1 MHPYFTDHGC
11 PHGRTEEIPALDPA
25 VTIWHCLDCGIY
37 RELRP
42 DHCQACPFKGCS
54 DCRYQGGA

>member
-11 PHGRTEEIPALDPA
+11 PHGRTEEIPAMDPA
-25 VTIWHCLDCGIY
+25 VAIWHCLDCGIY

-42 DHCQACPFKGCS
+42 EPIENTDA
-54 DCRYQGGA
+54 